1 MRHSAEPF
9 HLPLPRLLDQGIH
22 SNVVFVVH
30 GKPFQAH
37 RCILGAHSTYFAQVL
52 DTKWKGKSV
61 IVFRHSLVCP
71 SLGEGKKGVE
81 GQQGAC
87 ARPHF

>member
-1 MRHSAEPF
+1 MRCCAEPF

-22 SNVVFVVH
+22 SNVVFVAH

-37 RCILGAHSTYFAQVL
+37 RCILGAHSACFANVQ

-61 IVFRHSLVCP
+61 TVLRHPLVP
-71 SLGEGKKGVE
+71 PGRGEE
-81 GQQGAC
+81 GSGGTAGGFC
-87 ARPHF
+87 